1 MSILLTQNDSA
12 ITKNDTLLW
21 MSKRKRILKHTM
33 TSAQKKARTRLMI
46 SYFPVIFLLPYYNE
60 TAVITT
66 LHALNKMSENVNTT
80 VSTPDILVEVWLQLS

>member
-1 MSILLTQNDSA
+1 
-12 ITKNDTLLW
+12 
-21 MSKRKRILKHTM
+21 
-33 TSAQKKARTRLMI
+33 MI

-80 VSTPDILVEVWLQLS
+80 VSTPNILVEVWLQLS